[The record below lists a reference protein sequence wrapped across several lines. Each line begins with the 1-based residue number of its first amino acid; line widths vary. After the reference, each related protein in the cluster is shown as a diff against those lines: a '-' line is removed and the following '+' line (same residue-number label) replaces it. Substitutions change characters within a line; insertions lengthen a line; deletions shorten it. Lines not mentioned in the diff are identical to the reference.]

1 MNIDLTNEVHRNR
14 LFQAIA
20 FHYGCL
26 EPYRTNRTKL
36 VDDYCGSFYGER
48 VEPRKKRLL
57 VNLMLQTAEAYT
69 MAMAAN
75 CPRCTVVTKFPDLR
89 GFALHFQEAANNLA
103 LEINLELTMQQLVLD
118 AFFGPA
124 ICKVCLGD
132 SPAVMSEADP
142 QMDPG
147 YPYCG
152 RVSLDDWVH
161 DTGAKDFRMCAF
173 YVDKYRVPFDK
184 LEDKELYKQSVVK
197 MLKPMSKYESATDSD
212 TAKIGAG
219 TEVDPDEVVPMI
231 DLVDVFIP
239 ALNKV
244 VTWATKRRMAIENTP
259 PLAVVDWDG
268 PETGPYKML
277 NLGPVPDN
285 IMPTSPAAN
294 LKHLSD
300 LVNSIFR
307 KLDQSARNQKDVLIY
322 EGGAEDDVNRVA
334 NAKHMEAIKV
344 NRKDALQTLS
354 FNGPNGVMQ
363 AFGAGVMQMFDR
375 MAGNLKLMAG
385 LGQQYDT
392 ATQEMAARGDVNQ
405 REGAMAYKVLK
416 LASDIFSD
424 LGTLM
429 FDDKTLTVESSV
441 TIPKLAFMGPQRSDW
456 TPEYRKGKRRDY
468 RLQVVASS
476 MAHMPASARAA
487 KLRQMMADP
496 MVGAMIQMGK
506 IEFDVAEYMA
516 TLAEYDDMPEYLR
529 ILKVPMMPGRVPNST
544 DQQGGGMP
552 DMSKPN
558 GKYERISKSG
568 GMGEQ
573 GAQQQLLQTMQA
585 SQGAGATV

>member
-1 MNIDLTNEVHRNR
+1 MALDITDTIHRNR
-14 LFQAIA
+14 LFQSIA

-26 EPYRTNRTKL
+26 EPFRSNRTKL

-48 VEPRKKRLL
+48 VEPRKKKFL

-75 CPRCTVVTKFPDLR
+75 CPRCTAVTKFPELR
-89 GFALHFQEAANNLA
+89 GFALHFQEAVNNLA
-103 LEINLELTMQQLVLD
+103 LEISLELTMQALVLD

-132 SPAVMSEADP
+132 SSEVQIEADP

-147 YPYCG
+147 YPYVG

-161 DTGAKDFRMCAF
+161 DTGAKDFRMCSF
-173 YVDKYRVPFDK
+173 YVDRYRVPFEK
-184 LEDKELYKQSVVK
+184 LRDRNLYKQSVVK
-197 MLKPMSKYESATDSD
+197 TLNPVSKYEREND
-212 TAKIGAG
+212 TSNLGAG
-219 TEVDPDEVVPMI
+219 TEPDPDEIVPMI
-231 DLVDVFIP
+231 DLVDVYLP
-239 ALNKV
+239 SLGKV
-244 VTWATKRRMAIENTP
+244 CTWASRRKMDIFNTE
-259 PLAVVDWDG
+259 PLTVIDWDG

-300 LVNSIFR
+300 LFNSIFR
-307 KLDQSARNQKDVLIY
+307 KLDQSARNQKDILIY
-322 EGGAEDDVNRVA
+322 EGGAEDDVMRVA
-334 NAKHMEAIKV
+334 SAKHMEAVKV

-363 AFGAGVMQMFDR
+363 AFGAGVLQMFDR

-405 REGAMAYKVLK
+405 REGAMAYKVIRM
-416 LASDIFSD
+416 ANEIFHD

-429 FDDKTLTVESSV
+429 FEDKTLKVESSV
-441 TIPKLAFMGPQRSDW
+441 TIPKLEFMGPQRSDW
-456 TPEYRKGKRRDY
+456 TPQYRQGKRRDY
-468 RLQVVASS
+468 RLNVISSS
-476 MAHMPASARAA
+476 MAHKPPSARAA
-487 KLRQMMADP
+487 QLRAQMNDP
-496 MVGAMIQMGK
+496 IVAMMIQMGK
-506 IEFDVAEYMA
+506 IELDPAEYLA

-529 ILKVPMMPGRVPNST
+529 ILKVPTMPGRIPEA
-544 DQQGGGMP
+544 GGEENPMG
-552 DMSKPN
+552 SFGKPN
-558 GKYERISKSG
+558 GKYERVSKSAG
-568 GMGEQ
+568 PSDQ
-573 GAQQQLLQTMQA
+573 GAQSQLLQAM
-585 SQGAGATV
+585 QGAEGSGGATV